1 MTQKSTSGQSMS
13 DHYDPHIVPAETGA
27 REDRE
32 GDKFRHTAEPS
43 SNDES
48 IDTTGGYTVDQEGL
62 ANNYAV
68 EPEMYVEVPGDL
80 REAEEAESA
89 ERRQELSEVNDTDET
104 GKLTDTSD
112 RRGRGP
118 GII

>member
-1 MTQKSTSGQSMS
+1 MNQQSTSDQSMS

-89 ERRQELSEVNDTDET
+89 ERRQELSDVNDTDET
-104 GKLTDTSD
+104 GKLTETSD